1 MEAPLLLATPLGAG
15 EKPLVD
21 VGDDPSNALRLEILP
36 RDARKVS
43 TPPAVGDVGGEWCA
57 VGS

>member
-1 MEAPLLLATPLGAG
+1 MSLPLVTSLRVG

-21 VGDDPSNALRLEILP
+21 MGDVPSNPLRLEMLP

-43 TPPAVGDVGGEWCA
+43 TPPANGDVGGE
-57 VGS
+57 